1 MILSKKQISE
11 ILKAKKLI
19 EQANELL
26 SKNLDKYDYDVIVAQ
41 SLSRSKSLN
50 NSMGDLIDYTC
61 TAGN

>member
-1 MILSKKQISE
+1 MILSKKQIAE

-26 SKNLDKYDYDVIVAQ
+26 CKNLDKYDYDVIVAQ
-41 SLSRSKSLN
+41 SLSRLKSLN